1 MKMDPRFIDTL
12 PSLSYIDDNCDLDE
26 YAFVKALR
34 MSGGDGANSYSAN
47 SRLQRRV
54 LSMAKPVLVKNTEEM
69 MMNLDFPTYIKIAEL
84 GCSSGENTFLAVSEI
99 INTINVL
106 CQHVNE
112 NPPEIDC
119 CLNDLPENDFNMTF
133 KSIPFFNKKIKNKLA
148 SCFVYGAPGSFYSRL
163 FSRNSLHLIHSSYAL
178 HWLSKVPEKLENNVG
193 NVYITSSSPK
203 SAYKA
208 YLNQFQKDFT
218 MFLKLRSEEI
228 VSNGRMVLNFIG
240 RNTHLKDPL
249 YRDCCHFWT
258 LLSKSLRDL
267 VFEGHVSESKLDTF
281 NMPFYDPN
289 VHELKEVI
297 RNEGSFEINE
307 LEAHGFDLGYSN
319 CDYNEEDEH
328 EAGQN
333 EANCI
338 RAVSEPML
346 TAHFGEDIID
356 TLFDKYAHH
365 VTQHANCRNK
375 TSVSHVLSLIKK

>member
-1 MKMDPRFIDTL
+1 MDTRLMDTL
-12 PSLSYIDDNCDLDE
+12 PSLSYIDDKKCDDE

-54 LSMAKPVLVKNTEEM
+54 LSMAQPVLVKNTKEM
-69 MMNLDFPTYIKIAEL
+69 MMNLDFPTYIKVAEL
-84 GCSSGENTFLAVSEI
+84 GCSSGQNTFVAISEI

-106 CQHVNE
+106 CQQVNK

-119 CLNDLPENDFNMTF
+119 CLNDLPENDFNTAF
-133 KSIPFFNKKIKNKLA
+133 KFVPLFNKEMTNKA
-148 SCFVYGAPGSFYSRL
+148 PCFVYGAPGSFYSRL
-163 FSRNSLHLIHSSYAL
+163 FSRNSLHFIHSSYAL
-178 HWLSKVPEKLENNVG
+178 HFLSKVPEKLENNEG
-193 NVYITSSSPK
+193 NVYITNSSPK
-203 SAYKA
+203 SVYKA
-208 YLNQFQKDFT
+208 YLNQFQNDFT
-218 MFLKLRSEEI
+218 LFLRLRSEEI
-228 VSNGRMVLNFIG
+228 VSNGHMVLTFIG
-240 RNTHLKDPL
+240 RNTLNDPL

-258 LLSKSLRDL
+258 LLSKSLCDL
-267 VFEGHVSESKLDTF
+267 VFEGLVSKSKLDTF

-307 LEAHGFDLGYSN
+307 LEAHRFELGHSN
-319 CDYNEEDEH
+319 CDYYEEDGY
-328 EAGQN
+328 EAGRN

-338 RAVSEPML
+338 RVVTEPML
-346 TAHFGEDIID
+346 AAHFGEDIID

-375 TSVSHVLSLIKK
+375 TSISHVLSLIKK

>member
-1 MKMDPRFIDTL
+1 MDPRFIDTL
-12 PSLSYIDDNCDLDE
+12 PSLSYIDNKRDDE

-69 MMNLDFPTYIKIAEL
+69 MMNLDFPTYIKVAEL
-84 GCSSGENTFLAVSEI
+84 GCSSGENSFLAISEI

-106 CQHVNE
+106 CQRVDK

-119 CLNDLPENDFNMTF
+119 CLNDLPENDFNTTF
-133 KSIPFFNKKIKNKLA
+133 KFVPFFNKETTNKA
-148 SCFVYGAPGSFYSRL
+148 PCFVYGAPGSFYSRL
-163 FSRNSLHLIHSSYAL
+163 FSRNSLHFIHSSYAL
-178 HWLSKVPEKLENNVG
+178 HFLSKVPEKLENNEG
-193 NVYITSSSPK
+193 SVYITSSSPE
-203 SAYKA
+203 SVYKA
-208 YLNQFQKDFT
+208 YLNQFQEDFT
-218 MFLKLRSEEI
+218 LFLRLRSEEL

-240 RNTHLKDPL
+240 RKSLNDPL
-249 YRDCCHFWT
+249 HRDCCHFWT

-267 VFEGHVSESKLDTF
+267 VLEGIVSESKLETF

-307 LEAHGFDLGYSN
+307 LEAHGFDLGHSN
-319 CDYNEEDEH
+319 CNYNGIYEY
-328 EAGQN
+328 EAGHN

-346 TAHFGEDIID
+346 AAHFGEDIID

-365 VTQHANCRNK
+365 VTQHANCRNR
-375 TSVSHVLSLIKK
+375 TSVSHVVSLTKK

>member
-1 MKMDPRFIDTL
+1 MDTRLIDTL
-12 PSLSYIDDNCDLDE
+12 PSLSYIDDKKCDDE

-54 LSMAKPVLVKNTEEM
+54 LSMAQPVLVKNTKEM
-69 MMNLDFPTYIKIAEL
+69 MMNLDFPTYIKVAEL
-84 GCSSGENTFLAVSEI
+84 GCSSGQNTFVAISEI
-99 INTINVL
+99 INTINLL
-106 CQHVNE
+106 CQHVNK

-119 CLNDLPENDFNMTF
+119 CLNDLPENDFNTTF
-133 KSIPFFNKKIKNKLA
+133 KFVPFFNKEMTNKA
-148 SCFVYGAPGSFYSRL
+148 PCFIYGAPGSFYSRL
-163 FSRNSLHLIHSSYAL
+163 FSRNSLHFVHSSYAL
-178 HWLSKVPEKLENNVG
+178 HFLSKVPEKLENNEG
-193 NVYITSSSPK
+193 NVYITNSSPK
-203 SAYKA
+203 SVYKA
-208 YLNQFQKDFT
+208 YLNQFQNDFT
-218 MFLKLRSEEI
+218 LFLRLRSEEI
-228 VSNGRMVLNFIG
+228 VSNGHMVLTFIG
-240 RNTHLKDPL
+240 RNTLNDPL

-267 VFEGHVSESKLDTF
+267 VFEGLVSKSKLDTF

-307 LEAHGFDLGYSN
+307 LEAHRFDLGHSN
-319 CDYNEEDEH
+319 CDYYEEDGY
-328 EAGQN
+328 EAGRN

-338 RAVSEPML
+338 RVVTEPML
-346 TAHFGEDIID
+346 AAHFGEDIID